1 MSCVQALEQFLSRY
15 HQSYQSSLGEGPR
28 YYARGEASPCVLQE
42 DGEDPLLWQT
52 IRREQPGSFAN
63 VSHALELPLHAD
75 IDEFYG
81 QFFAAHLLFEADFGE
96 GELLQPWSQDD
107 FEFLQQN
114 LIGHLMMKRK
124 LKQPPTW
131 FIGLLG
137 QGDEMICVDNET
149 GAVWRET
156 PGELPSKKLADS
168 LEEFLTLLRPR
179 VAPAVEPVEPAMAN
193 VDHPGLWARM
203 KLMWQHLFS
212 RR

>member
-1 MSCVQALEQFLSRY
+1 M
-15 HQSYQSSLGEGPR
+15 
-28 YYARGEASPCVLQE
+28 LQE

-156 PGELPSKKLADS
+156 LVSSPQRSWQTVWKSFLLCCAPEWRRQLS
-168 LEEFLTLLRPR
+168 LWSRPWR
-179 VAPAVEPVEPAMAN
+179 MSTIPVS
-193 VDHPGLWARM
+193 GRG
-203 KLMWQHLFS
+203 
-212 RR
+212 